1 MDVVQNQAENAQVCT
16 LSYMMFTKTQKIFS
30 QTIFTQLSLP
40 FLPVNCNT
48 AKLQFKGSANFSV
61 LQAKKKKVSVLSL
74 NG

>member
-1 MDVVQNQAENAQVCT
+1 MPKCAHSATWCS
-16 LSYMMFTKTQKIFS
+16 LSKTQKFFS

-48 AKLQFKGSANFSV
+48 AKLQVKGSANFSV
-61 LQAKKKKVSVLSL
+61 LQAKKKKKVSVLSL